1 VSYVGAPAY
10 FGEWECLF
18 DVPERVAELLAGSE
32 SVVYV
37 LQEQEF
43 LDLLSYQVYSLVSV
57 RVDGCVLVWGQTLIG
72 GG

>member
-1 VSYVGAPAY
+1 VSCVGAPAY

-37 LQEQEF
+37 LQEQDF
-43 LDLLSYQVYSLVSV
+43 LDLLSYQVCSLVC
-57 RVDGCVLVWGQTLIG
+57 GCVCVCVAKI
-72 GG
+72 